1 MGSIKKF
8 VGFSLGPI
16 LGAFFSVVSVPICT
30 HYLLPNEYGKTSMFN
45 LLYTILLMVGYFG
58 FDQAFLREYHE
69 YDNKAKVLFNSMI
82 IPSFVTIIL
91 IILVI
96 PFAPR
101 ISYFLFKSELH
112 ADVVYL
118 LLGAFPFLL
127 LENFILLLLRMEER
141 ALEYSI
147 FSLFIKFIAFICT
160 MLFLF
165 EIRQDFLAIIYSTI
179 ITNYI
184 AGSILIVIYHNK
196 LKFKKEYFDWNLIR
210 RMSNYALPLVPASVI
225 GSIFNGEDKVFL
237 KYYSDYNELGY
248 YQVSMTLANMVI
260 ILQQAF
266 STFWVPTVF
275 RWKAENVENMKYEFV
290 QQIVSFFASSFFIG
304 ILLFRNFLPI
314 LLSEK
319 YESTKYILPFLL
331 FYPVMSILIIT
342 TSSGIDFARKTKYT
356 FYYMIEVS
364 ILNFVLN
371 LIFVP
376 ILGAK
381 GAAIATGLSYVFYFW
396 IKTLKSRKLWFDFDC
411 SHFIKTT
418 ILLMIVAFVNSIP
431 SLDQSFVYLI
441 DFIIIFLG
449 VRLYKNVLIDFCFL
463 IVEVIRRLRKEKC

>member
-1 MGSIKKF
+1 
-8 VGFSLGPI
+8 
-16 LGAFFSVVSVPICT
+16 
-30 HYLLPNEYGKTSMFN
+30 
-45 LLYTILLMVGYFG
+45 
-58 FDQAFLREYHE
+58 
-69 YDNKAKVLFNSMI
+69 
-82 IPSFVTIIL
+82 
-91 IILVI
+91 
-96 PFAPR
+96 
-101 ISYFLFKSELH
+101 
-112 ADVVYL
+112 
-118 LLGAFPFLL
+118 
-127 LENFILLLLRMEER
+127 
-141 ALEYSI
+141 
-147 FSLFIKFIAFICT
+147 
-160 MLFLF
+160 
-165 EIRQDFLAIIYSTI
+165 
-179 ITNYI
+179 
-184 AGSILIVIYHNK
+184 
-196 LKFKKEYFDWNLIR
+196 
-210 RMSNYALPLVPASVI
+210 MSNYALPLVPASVI

-396 IKTLKSRKLWFDFDC
+396 MKTLKSRKLWFDFDC

>member
-82 IPSFVTIIL
+82 IPSFITIIL

-184 AGSILIVIYHNK
+184 VDAIDSVSSKLGIIEYATQNNIPIISSMGTGNK
-196 LKFKKEYFDWNLIR
+196 LDPTK
-210 RMSNYALPLVPASVI
+210 I
-225 GSIFNGEDKVFL
+225 GNTIN
-237 KYYSDYNELGY
+237 
-248 YQVSMTLANMVI
+248 
-260 ILQQAF
+260 
-266 STFWVPTVF
+266 
-275 RWKAENVENMKYEFV
+275 
-290 QQIVSFFASSFFIG
+290 SS
-304 ILLFRNFLPI
+304 
-314 LLSEK
+314 
-319 YESTKYILPFLL
+319 
-331 FYPVMSILIIT
+331 
-342 TSSGIDFARKTKYT
+342 
-356 FYYMIEVS
+356 
-364 ILNFVLN
+364 
-371 LIFVP
+371 
-376 ILGAK
+376 
-381 GAAIATGLSYVFYFW
+381 
-396 IKTLKSRKLWFDFDC
+396 
-411 SHFIKTT
+411 T
-418 ILLMIVAFVNSIP
+418 ILLLTKIP
-431 SLDQSFVYLI
+431 ITS
-441 DFIIIFLG
+441 
-449 VRLYKNVLIDFCFL
+449 
-463 IVEVIRRLRKEKC
+463 